1 METTSNQPV
10 NDRSIESFIL
20 TSTTIVQVLII
31 LFFGLVTGLNWQ
43 MNGRVMTAYTII
55 PLALAGLIYNFFVWE
70 RYERKYPFL
79 STYIALGFVAIE
91 VIAVVALTGGL
102 ESPFLPAVLL
112 ILLTSCILGLRAYIY
127 SGIFILTVYAL
138 LQLQS
143 KLIVGSFRLLPAQI
157 FYLLFTLVL
166 GYTIARIIDHY
177 VKTAKISNLIVNKM
191 SNTQI
196 DEKLMLGAL
205 VDPVIGVNQKM
216 QIVLFNN
223 AAEDLTGW
231 TSQNAI
237 NEDLQSV
244 LVLKDNNDVL
254 MKKSNNPFLKVI
266 ANKNQ
271 IVTDEFHITLADQT
285 KTSFSI
291 AVAPTFDIQ
300 GGINGAIAVLHDIS
314 SQKNLWRERNEFVST
329 ASHEMR
335 TPVATIEGY
344 LSMATNVKLATI
356 DDRAKTY
363 LEKAHASSVH
373 LGKLF
378 QDLLSVTKIEDSRLK
393 DQRQVFNLA
402 DLVDQVSTEMEL
414 VAKKRDLNLFTHIGD
429 ANNHQG
435 TVVAPVLLVNA
446 DPDRMREVLTNLVD
460 NAIKYTQAG
469 NIDVS
474 IVADK
479 SNVKVSV
486 RDSGIGIAENEQKH
500 MFEKFYR
507 VNRSATSEI
516 GGTGLGLFIA
526 RNLVEL
532 YGGRIWVES
541 SPGHGSTFYFTLPL
555 VKQK

>member
-127 SGIFILTVYAL
+127 SGIFILTVYPL

-143 KLIVGSFRLLPAQI
+143 KLISGSFRLLPAQI

-314 SQKNLWRERNEFVST
+314 SQKILWRERNEFVST

-414 VAKKRDLNLFTHIGD
+414 VAKKRDLNLFTHIGA